1 MDSGFALR
9 APGNDEGEVITASDK
24 RAPQPLSFSSLKI
37 SEPSEPDSSPV
48 SV

>member
-9 APGNDEGEVITASDK
+9 APRNDEREVMTARDK
-24 RAPQPLSFSSLKI
+24 RAPQPLSLSSLKI
-37 SEPSEPDSSPV
+37 SEPSEPDSRPV